1 MNKEFPSHVS
11 LTVFLFVIQLS
22 LLIFASPSPMDGAS
36 GLGIISF
43 GFTTLNSI
51 VSDIQAIEIEL
62 SQVQV
67 PSSSMTLNICR
78 EVVGR
83 SLKQF
88 AYVQNAMD
96 SITLTLNQASL
107 AQMALT
113 AANTYVRT
121 CQQALDE
128 AGEDSHGPFGSV
140 ILLLE
145 AAGAGQ
151 CTTSQAISQ
160 AITEIAKHTP
170 KQDNTE
176 TEIPITQAT
185 PGAIIESVPASR
197 RVRVAKDGSGNFKT
211 INDAVKNVPLNQNAY
226 FLIYVDEGKYEE
238 YVLITSDRP
247 YLILAGAGEGKTI
260 ITGNRSTGTGWGTF
274 YSSTVAVEAENF
286 IGFNMTIENTAG
298 PVNSQAV
305 ALRTSASF
313 SAFHRCT
320 ILGFQDTLFVHVGYQ
335 FFRQCTIAGT
345 IDFIF
350 GYSSVVFQN
359 CIFILRQ
366 PLNGQSNVITASGR
380 NCSTD
385 LTGISIHMS
394 SIMSAPELKNTTVSY
409 LGRPWG
415 NYARSAF
422 LLSNFKASIDPS
434 RWYPMNGSPADV
446 EFGEFDNPGL
456 GTRAS
461 VLRNNGTLDH
471 KLDRNSAYQFTV
483 DRMLMGGNW
492 IGNMTVPYT
501 KGLFP

>member
-1 MNKEFPSHVS
+1 M
-11 LTVFLFVIQLS
+11 
-22 LLIFASPSPMDGAS
+22 
-36 GLGIISF
+36 
-43 GFTTLNSI
+43 
-51 VSDIQAIEIEL
+51 
-62 SQVQV
+62 
-67 PSSSMTLNICR
+67 
-78 EVVGR
+78 
-83 SLKQF
+83 
-88 AYVQNAMD
+88 QNHNPA
-96 SITLTLNQASL
+96 
-107 AQMALT
+107 
-113 AANTYVRT
+113 
-121 CQQALDE
+121 
-128 AGEDSHGPFGSV
+128 
-140 ILLLE
+140 
-145 AAGAGQ
+145 
-151 CTTSQAISQ
+151 
-160 AITEIAKHTP
+160 
-170 KQDNTE
+170 DNTD
-176 TEIPITQAT
+176 TENPITQAT
-185 PGAIIESVPASR
+185 AGAIIESVPASR
-197 RVRVAKDGSGNFKT
+197 RVRVAKDGSGNFTT
-211 INDAVKNVPLNQNAY
+211 INDAVKNAPLNQNAY

-238 YVLITSDRP
+238 YVLISSDRA

-260 ITGNRSTGTGWGTF
+260 ITGNRSTGTGWGTY

-286 IGFNMTIENTAG
+286 IGFNLTIENTAG
-298 PVNSQAV
+298 PENSQAV

-313 SAFHRCT
+313 SAFDQCT
-320 ILGFQDTLFVHVGYQ
+320 ILGFQDTLFVHIGYQ

-366 PLNGQSNVITASGR
+366 PLEGQSNVITASGR
-380 NCSTD
+380 NCTTD

-434 RWYPMNGSPADV
+434 RWYIMNGSPADV
-446 EFGEFDNPGL
+446 EFGEFDNSGL

-461 VLRNNGTLDH
+461 VLGNNGTLDH